1 VSERGWQTTSV
12 DEIEPFGNWLP
23 VRRRLGVSAFGV
35 NGWIGG
41 EGDAVIEE
49 HDEEASGHEELYVVV
64 RGRVTFTVGGEDVDA
79 PAGTAVFVSDPATR
93 RGGVAREANTLVLA
107 VGAKPGEAYEP
118 LGWEENASIVPL
130 FARGEFAQAKER
142 LLAAIERWPGSGGLL
157 YNLAC
162 AESRLGEA
170 DAALG
175 HLAQAVEIE
184 PRFADY
190 ARSDEDFEPVRSDPR
205 FAQLAG

>member
-1 VSERGWQTTSV
+1 VSEQPFVVTSLDRV
-12 DEIEPFGNWLP
+12 ERLGNWLP
-23 VRRRLGVSAFGV
+23 LRRSLGVSAFGV
-35 NGWIGG
+35 NAWSAG
-41 EGDAVIEE
+41 EEEAVIEV
-49 HDEEASGHEELYVVV
+49 HDEATSGHEELYVVV
-64 RGRVTFTVGGEDVDA
+64 RGRVTFTVGGEEVDA
-79 PAGTAVFVSDPATR
+79 PAGTAVFVADPAAR
-93 RGGVAREANTLVLA
+93 RGGVAREADTLVLA
-107 VGAKPGEAYEP
+107 IGAKPGEAYEP

-162 AESRLGEA
+162 AESRLGETE
-170 DAALG
+170 AALG

-190 ARSDEDFEPVRSDPR
+190 AAADEDFEAIRSDPR
-205 FAQLAG
+205 FPAAS

>member
-1 VSERGWQTTSV
+1 VSGRAWQTANL
-12 DEIEPFGNWLP
+12 DEIEPLGNWLP
-23 VRRRLGVSAFGV
+23 LRRRLGVRAFGV
-35 NGWIGG
+35 NAWVGG

-64 RGRVTFTVGGEDVDA
+64 RGRVTFTVGGEEIDA
-79 PAGTAVFVSDPATR
+79 PSGTAVFVSDPAVR
-93 RGGVAREANTLVLA
+93 RAGVAREADTLVFT

-118 LGWEENASIVPL
+118 LGWEENASVVPL

-142 LLAAIERWPGSGGLL
+142 LLAATERWPDSGGLL

-162 AESRLGEA
+162 AESRLGET

-175 HLAQAVEIE
+175 HLAQAMERE

-190 ARSDEDFEPVRSDPR
+190 ARSDEDFEAVRSDPR
-205 FAQLAG
+205 FAKLVG

>member
-1 VSERGWQTTSV
+1 MSERAWQTASL
-12 DEIEPFGNWLP
+12 DEIEPLGNWLP
-23 VRRRLGVSAFGV
+23 LRRRLGLSAFGV

-49 HDEEASGHEELYVVV
+49 HDEAASGHEELYVVV
-64 RGRVTFTVGGEDVDA
+64 RGRVTFTVGGEEVDA
-79 PAGTAVFVSDPATR
+79 PPGTAVFVSDPATR
-93 RGGVAREANTLVLA
+93 RGGVAREADTLVLA

-130 FARGEFAQAKER
+130 FARGEFAQAKDR
-142 LLAAIERWPGSGGLL
+142 LLAAIARWPDAGGLL

-162 AESRLGEA
+162 AESRLGET

-184 PRFADY
+184 PGFADY

-205 FAQLAG
+205 FAELVG